1 MNVNPGHMELP
12 WRHIDHRGRGRF
24 VGGGCHIAHMTR
36 STKLDDLA
44 LADVLRRQHD
54 VIAHDQAMAC
64 GVTPGAL
71 KHRARDG
78 GPWQRLLPG
87 VYLAVTGTPTW
98 AQREIAALAYAGS
111 DSVITGAAA
120 LPHHG
125 IRAPAAD
132 LITVLIPARRAVR
145 STGTVRVCRTARMPE
160 MFLND
165 HGVRVALPARA
176 VADTA
181 RALTGL
187 REVRAVVADA
197 VQSGHCPIFLLA
209 DEAAEGPR
217 RHSALL
223 RQAIAEVGEGVR
235 SVAEAE
241 FADLLRRARLPL
253 PLFNARILAG
263 RELVAIAD
271 AWWPDAGVAAEVDS
285 REWHLRPADW
295 ERTLE
300 RHAAMTAH
308 GILVLHFTPNAI
320 RREPGRVAAEVR
332 AAIKAGRARPA
343 LPLRTLPAAA

>member
-1 MNVNPGHMELP
+1 
-12 WRHIDHRGRGRF
+12 
-24 VGGGCHIAHMTR
+24 MTK
-36 STKLDDLA
+36 STKLDDSA
-44 LADVLRRQHD
+44 LADLLGRQHG
-54 VIAHDQAMAC
+54 VIAHDQAVAC

-78 GPWQRLLPG
+78 GPWQRVLPG
-87 VYLAVTGTPTW
+87 IYLAVTGTPTLM
-98 AQREIAALAYAGS
+98 QREIAALAYAGS
-111 DSVITGAAA
+111 DSVITGVAA
-120 LPHHG
+120 LPHHR
-125 IRAPAAD
+125 IRAAD
-132 LITVLIPARRAVR
+132 AEVITVLIPTRRAMR
-145 STGTVRVCRTARMPE
+145 SAGFVRVWRTARMPD

-165 HGVRVALPARA
+165 RGVRVALPARA

-197 VQSGHCPIFLLA
+197 VQSGHCPIFLLG
-209 DEAAEGPR
+209 DEVQEGPR

-223 RQAIAEVGEGVR
+223 RQAIAEVEEGIR

-263 RELVAIAD
+263 RTLVAEAD
-271 AWWPDAGVAAEVDS
+271 AWWPDAGVVAEVDS
-285 REWHLRPADW
+285 REWHLSPADW
-295 ERTLE
+295 ERTLR

-308 GILVLHFTPNAI
+308 GILVLHFTPNTI
-320 RREPGRVAAEVR
+320 RREPGRVAAEIR